1 MVFAEQTVAAK
12 RFDFGAATC
21 AVPVQVGV
29 SHALETP
36 VLPAVC
42 VVQRDQCVTT
52 FQNDV
57 PIVHTSSEPLL
68 PVAESAS
75 CRLATVEFPADLAHV
90 PSILANNELP
100 AVSVVV
106 SAGSLPVGVG
116 SMSNALLTHLH
127 RTQEGILVDALAA
140 TAPHL
145 HTMLAAM
152 HSAYSAQPVSA
163 VYWAVPSTL
172 QLDSITSFGSMRVV
186 HRGTT
191 QHSPD
196 WLLLADVPCDRR
208 AMLCSYSITPSA
220 SLQVPLSWQVEPPA
234 AIPETLNWYADISKV
249 RFTSM
254 QRDGLMF
261 VRSVV
266 LAGVPCQALL
276 DTGAT
281 RSFVCTQFAERHH
294 LALPVKLAC
303 SVVLGDGST
312 VTAVAAT
319 ARLPLQLGTAQ
330 CAVSLVAI
338 PLNSA
343 FAVVLGQD
351 WLAENRVVLDAGTG
365 QVTVKG
371 VVVAPAGVG
380 AHAGPH
386 VDTAADVLPPPPVPA
401 ATPRVSGGSLLLTA
415 AQLQRLVRKGQAKE
429 AYLFVVRA
437 AEVSADT
444 PELDTAHLDVG
455 DGPVDRAE
463 LMKLLQHYADRFQP
477 VPPGAVSTAGLV
489 HTIPLQPGA
498 QPINQRPYRTPQ
510 QLLPELEAQVQELL
524 DKGWIRPS
532 SSPWGSPVLF
542 VPKKDGT
549 WRMCIDY
556 RALNKVT
563 VRNSWPL
570 PRIEDLLDKLAKA
583 KVFTSLDLAQG
594 YHQFAVA
601 ESDIPKTAFKTH
613 TGLFE
618 YTVLP
623 FGLTNAP
630 ATFSRKMH
638 ELFQKYMVG
647 PGAFVLIYLDDILIF
662 SERVQDHLDHVAKT
676 LQVLRDANLY
686 AKLKKCSFNKTQV
699 EYLGHIVGQGTVSAD
714 PKKVSAIKEYPLP
727 TTVTELRSFL
737 GLANQFRRFVQ
748 AYAAIAAPLHA
759 LTKGSLPKQTQLSWT
774 KDAKRAFVK
783 LKAALCSAPVLQI
796 FDPDK
801 DVQVVTDA
809 SGFAL
814 GAVLL
819 QGGFPVAY
827 ESRKLNDHERNYSVS
842 DKELLAV
849 KHALVV
855 WRHYLLHRKFTVITD
870 HRPNVTLQT
879 CKSLADASGRRARW
893 AELMQQYNIDWQ
905 YQPGKTNIADVLSRS
920 PHLLTAMQ
928 IFKAQE
934 YVAAYTG
941 LQVRLVM
948 RTGESCAVAMPRSVS
963 LALNA
968 MVTRKRTRE
977 GTVAS
982 TAQPVTAAVE
992 PVDPNTVA
1000 SGSPFCPVLG
1010 EENVQLQLPESTGG
1024 SLPCEGGLNHPASTG
1039 HRDEAEQPLAGPT
1052 VDSGFDH
1059 SFLRRVQDA
1068 VKEQHSFVLKQT
1080 KQAGAA
1086 LRDGLLWDVQGMLII
1101 PPGPIRAELIAEA
1114 HQPQYSG
1121 HVGISSTTHNLRLA
1135 QVLWPGMR
1143 LDVQSFVAACDSC
1156 QRNKTSTQAPAG
1168 MLQPLPIPHERWDT
1182 VTMDLIT
1189 DLPVTHA
1196 KHDSVVVFVDKLSKM
1211 VEIVPCKKTIDSA
1224 GFAEVFVNSVVLR
1237 YGVPRVIVSD
1247 RDPRFTAQFMRTVVD
1262 MLGTKQALSTAFH
1275 PQTDGQTEVM
1285 NRVLEQYLRHYVSAR
1300 CKDWDAYLPCAMFA
1314 INNSRSSA
1322 TGMTPYYLNYGR
1334 HPRTPLRDWQTVISG
1349 KVPSAVEFRKRIA
1362 DALAHAAAC
1371 LVQAQ
1376 QRMKASADKRRR
1388 PPPEYKVGQEVLL
1401 STKHLHFKGF
1411 KGANAR
1417 KLLPRWVGP
1426 FKIAALVGK
1435 AAVRL
1440 DLLKDMGIHNVFH
1453 VSLVKPYQH
1462 DGTGGTPPVVLALD
1476 NTEQFEVE
1484 RIVQERGKGKKKEY
1498 LVKWIGY
1505 SDAHNSWEPADGL
1518 QNAPDVVAEW
1528 HTAQQ
1533 AMVA

>member
-1 MVFAEQTVAAK
+1 MVCRLHAKKRLGIACAALTASEPSVAAK
-12 RFDFGAATC
+12 QLVFSSVTC
-21 AVPVQVGV
+21 AVLDQACV
-29 SHALETP
+29 SPALETHMLP
-36 VLPAVC
+36 VVC
-42 VVQRDQCVTT
+42 SVQRVQYDTPV
-52 FQNDV
+52 
-57 PIVHTSSEPLL
+57 SEPLSQTSAVVF
-68 PVAESAS
+68 PV
-75 CRLATVEFPADLAHV
+75 DLALIPHV
-90 PSILANNELP
+90 LHSNDLP
-100 AVSVVV
+100 AVSTVVPA
-106 SAGSLPVGVG
+106 SSFPVGVG
-116 SMSNALLTHLH
+116 AISKSILTHLQCA
-127 RTQEGILVDALAA
+127 QEGVLIEALAA
-140 TAPHL
+140 SAPHL
-145 HTMLAAM
+145 LEMLSAMRAARSQQ
-152 HSAYSAQPVSA
+152 HVSA
-163 VYWAVPSTL
+163 VYWAIPSDL
-172 QLDSITSFGSMRVV
+172 QLDSRSLFGSMRVV
-186 HRGTT
+186 YRGTT
-191 QHSPD
+191 SHSPD
-196 WLLLADVPCDRR
+196 WLLLADVPCDKRS
-208 AMLCSYSITPSA
+208 MFCSYSATPSA
-220 SLQVPLSWQVEPPA
+220 SLQVPLSWQVEPPTA
-234 AIPETLNWYADISKV
+234 APEKLNWYADISQV
-249 RFTSM
+249 RLMSM
-254 QRDGLMF
+254 QQDGLLF
-261 VRSVV
+261 LRSVV

-281 RSFVCTQFAERHH
+281 RSFVCTQFAKQHD
-294 LALPVKLAC
+294 LALPAKVAC

-312 VTAVAAT
+312 VKAAAAT
-319 ARLPLQLGTAQ
+319 AKLPLLLGTAQ
-330 CAVSLVAI
+330 SAVSLVAI

-351 WLAENRVVLDAGTG
+351 WLTDNRVVLDAGTG
-365 QVTVKG
+365 QVSVRG
-371 VVVAPAGVG
+371 AVVAPVDVG
-380 AHAGPH
+380 AHAGLPDNTTA
-386 VDTAADVLPPPPVPA
+386 DTLPPPPVPA
-401 ATPRVSGGSLLLTA
+401 ATPAESGGSLLLTA
-415 AQLQRLVRKGQAKE
+415 AQLRRLVRKGQAKE
-429 AYLFVVRA
+429 AYLFVVKA
-437 AEVSADT
+437 SEVVSES
-444 PELDTAHLDVG
+444 PELDAEHLDVG
-455 DGPVDRAE
+455 DGPVDRVE
-463 LMKLLQHYADRFQP
+463 LMKLLQRYADRFQP

-542 VPKKDGT
+542 VPKKDGS

-563 VRNSWPL
+563 VKNSWPL
-570 PRIEDLLDKLAKA
+570 PRIEDLLDRLSKA

-601 ESDIPKTAFKTH
+601 ESDVPKTAFKTP

-638 ELFQKYMVG
+638 ELFQKYMFG
-647 PGAFVLIYLDDILIF
+647 PGAFVLIYLDDILVF
-662 SERVQDHLDHVAKT
+662 SEHVQDHLDHVAKT

-714 PKKVSAIKEYPLP
+714 PKKVSAIREYPLP
-727 TTVTELRSFL
+727 ATVTELRSFL

-759 LTKGSLPKQTQLSWT
+759 LTKGNLPKQTQLSWT
-774 KDAKRAFVK
+774 RDAQRAFVK
-783 LKAALCSAPVLQI
+783 LKTALCSAPVLQI
-796 FDPDK
+796 FDPEQEI
-801 DVQVVTDA
+801 QVVTDA

-819 QGGFPVAY
+819 QGGLPVAY

-849 KHALVV
+849 KHALVI
-855 WRHYLLHRKFTVITD
+855 WRHYLLHRQFTVITD

-905 YQPGKTNIADVLSRS
+905 YQPGKTNIADALSRS
-920 PHLLTAMQ
+920 PQLLTALQM
-928 IFKAQE
+928 FKTQE

-948 RTGESCAVAMPRSVS
+948 RSGTSCAVAMPRTVS

-968 MVTRKRTRE
+968 MVTRKRSRE
-977 GTVAS
+977 GTVVS
-982 TAQPVTAAVE
+982 DTQPVTAVVQH
-992 PVDPNTVA
+992 VDPNTVA
-1000 SGSPFCPVLG
+1000 SGSPFCPRLG
-1010 EENVQLQLPESTGG
+1010 EENVQLQVPESTGG
-1024 SLPCEGGLNHPASTG
+1024 SLPSIRGPNHPASNDHRVETG
-1039 HRDEAEQPLAGPT
+1039 QPLARPT
-1052 VDSGFDH
+1052 VDTSFDH

-1068 VKEQHSFVLKQT
+1068 VKIQHAFVLKQA
-1080 KQAGAA
+1080 KQANAA
-1086 LRDGLLWDVQGMLII
+1086 LREGLLWDMQDMLVI
-1101 PPGPIRAELIAEA
+1101 PPGPIREELIAEA
-1114 HQPQYSG
+1114 HQPLYSG
-1121 HVGISSTTHNLRLA
+1121 HVGVTSTVHNLRLA
-1135 QVLWPGMR
+1135 QVIWPGMR
-1143 LDVQSFVAACDSC
+1143 VDVHRFVAACDSC

-1168 MLQPLPIPHERWDT
+1168 ELQPLPIPHERWDT

-1211 VEIVPCKKTIDSA
+1211 VEIVPCKKTLDSA

-1376 QRMKASADKRRR
+1376 QRMKASADRRRR
-1388 PPPEYKVGQEVLL
+1388 PAPEYAVGQEVLL
-1401 STKHLHFKGF
+1401 STRHLHFKGF

-1417 KLLPRWVGP
+1417 KLLPRFVGP

-1462 DGTGGTPPVVLALD
+1462 DGTGGTPPTVLALD
-1476 NTEQFEVE
+1476 NTEQFEIE

-1518 QNAPDVVAEW
+1518 KNAPDIIAEW